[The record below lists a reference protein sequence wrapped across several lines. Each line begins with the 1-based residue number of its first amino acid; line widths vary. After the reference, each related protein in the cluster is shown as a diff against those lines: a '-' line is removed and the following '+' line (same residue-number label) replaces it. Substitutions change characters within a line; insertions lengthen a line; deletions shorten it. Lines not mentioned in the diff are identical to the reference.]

1 MVVSLQAY
9 MASNNHVG
17 NDMKTIAVISQKG
30 GAGKTTLAL
39 HLAVAAMFDNKTSVI
54 ADLDEQASA
63 TMWHKARSNSPPH
76 VQPTHSAALATFL
89 PEAERQGVDLVVLD
103 TAPQSD
109 KPAINAAEVAD
120 LILVPCK
127 PSVMDLR
134 AVQNT
139 IRLTKLA
146 NLKTHTRV
154 FAVLTQVEPFGKLH
168 EEARETLQSLELEV
182 LPYGLGRR
190 VAYHH
195 GLIDGRT
202 ALEYEPDGKAAI
214 ESKLLYQEVWKIVDM
229 TASRHDGV
237 TSINHDS
244 INPVTNS

>member
-1 MVVSLQAY
+1 
-9 MASNNHVG
+9 
-17 NDMKTIAVISQKG
+17 MKTIAIISQKG

-39 HLAVAAMFDNKTSVI
+39 HLAVAAVQDNKTAVI

-63 TMWHKARSNSPPH
+63 TMWHKARENPLPH
-76 VQPTHSAALATFL
+76 VQPTHSAALSTFL
-89 PEAERQGVDLVVLD
+89 PEAERQGVDLMVLD

-139 IRLTKLA
+139 IRLTKVA
-146 NLKTHTRV
+146 NLKPGTQV
-154 FAVLTQVEPFGKLH
+154 FAVLTQVEPFGRLH
-168 EEARETLQSLELEV
+168 EEARSTLQKLDLEV

-202 ALEYEPDGKAAI
+202 ALEFEPNGKAAT
-214 ESKLLYQEVWKIVDM
+214 ETKLLYQRVWEIVNMPSSNHESM
-229 TASRHDGV
+229 TAIQERR
-237 TSINHDS
+237 
-244 INPVTNS
+244 